1 MKAAADQD
9 VPDTHR
15 KTASFLEN
23 EKVYFLLEQKKLLND
38 SLLYTLKLH
47 LNT

>member
-23 EKVYFLLEQKKLLND
+23 EKVYFLLEQKKT
-38 SLLYTLKLH
+38 SQWQFIIH
-47 LNT
+47 IEASS